1 MGSDGEE
8 VSASSIPFG
17 RLDSKRPRVRP
28 ALLTGRNH
36 SGLSGNL
43 ADMLPNGP
51 VTRAVSLGPE
61 KLELRT
67 VWMDVVRTV
76 RSVMR
81 GGESRRRVP
90 SGKRAAEQPPAWVCT
105 GATRPSGRRA
115 RGP

>member
-76 RSVMR
+76 RSAMR

-90 SGKRAAEQPPAWVCT
+90 SGMRSDQQPPALGEAGET
-105 GATRPSGRRA
+105 RRPSRR
-115 RGP
+115 R